1 MTRRSIPLDSI
12 SVSAPC
18 KADWNKM
25 LGNDQVRF
33 CQECKL
39 NVYNLSEM
47 SREQAEDVIRAKE
60 GNLCVRFYRR
70 SDGTVLTQNCP
81 IGLKAIKQKVARTA
95 TAVVSAAIAFFSG
108 LGGWYNLQPNLE
120 LESPSSE
127 QLLILGG
134 TTVPPPSENEKV
146 DEFQGQMI
154 MGGVMATFDS
164 PPPPPPPP
172 PIDGIDELTNAIPSI
187 VHRSEGKIRSNA
199 IKKITPEYPLL
210 ARNAHISGDVVLDI
224 VINEYG
230 KVQNVRVVSGHGI
243 LHYFAINAAKQWEF
257 NPTLLKNTP
266 VKVQGKLT
274 FRFVL

>member
-1 MTRRSIPLDSI
+1 MARRSIRLENI

-39 NVYNLSEM
+39 NVYNLSGM
-47 SREQAEDVIRAKE
+47 SSKQAEDVIGAKE

-70 SDGTVLTQNCP
+70 ADGTVLTQNCP
-81 IGLKAIKQKVARTA
+81 VGLKAIKQKVARTA
-95 TAVVSAAIAFFSG
+95 TAIISATIAFFTG

-134 TTVPPPSENEKV
+134 TTVPLSPSENKQADKPQGEMLVGVIV
-146 DEFQGQMI
+146 DTS
-154 MGGVMATFDS
+154 V
-164 PPPPPPPP
+164 PPPPV
-172 PIDGIDELTNAIPSI
+172 DNTNDELVNEVPSL
-187 VHRSEGKIRSNA
+187 VHRSEGIIRNNA
-199 IKKITPEYPLL
+199 IKRVNPVYPAL
-210 ARNAHISGDVVLDI
+210 AKTAHVSGDVVLNI
-224 VINEYG
+224 VIDESG
-230 KVQNVRVVSGHGI
+230 KVENTYVVSGHP
-243 LHYFAINAAKQWEF
+243 LLQKTAMDAAQKWQF
-257 NPTLLKNTP
+257 RPTLLEHTP

>member
-1 MTRRSIPLDSI
+1 MARRSIRLENI

-39 NVYNLSEM
+39 NVYNLSGM
-47 SREQAEDVIRAKE
+47 SREQAEDVVRAKE

-81 IGLKAIKQKVARTA
+81 VGIKAVKQKVARTA
-95 TAVVSAAIAFFSG
+95 TAIISATIAFFTG

-120 LESPSSE
+120 LECPSSE
-127 QLLILGG
+127 QLFIGTPSPSPENKQADEPQGG
-134 TTVPPPSENEKV
+134 
-146 DEFQGQMI
+146 ML
-154 MGGVMATFDS
+154 MGAVIADTS
-164 PPPPPPPP
+164 VPPP
-172 PIDGIDELTNAIPSI
+172 PIDNTSDELANEIPNLI
-187 VHRSEGKIRSNA
+187 HRSEGVIRGNA
-199 IKKITPEYPLL
+199 IKRVNPEYPAL
-210 ARNAHISGDVVLDI
+210 AKTAHISGDVVLSI
-224 VINEYG
+224 VVDESG
-230 KVQNVRVVSGHGI
+230 KVENIYVVSGHP
-243 LHYFAINAAKQWEF
+243 LLQQSAVKAARKWEF
-257 NPTLLKNTP
+257 KPTLLNNIP